1 MERQKLHL
9 LAVVA
14 HPHDFMHCCG
24 TFGVHTAM
32 GDTATIV
39 SLMSGAST
47 PHNEKLSVELAKPPE
62 DRDPEVMGQTWEQL
76 AEIKKQELRDVA
88 AIFGITDVR
97 VFDYPDHPFY
107 LRDHPKAIE
116 QLVDVMLEVRPH
128 VLVTQ
133 TPFTSGAFRHSGQS
147 SGAHNDHNETAYA
160 ALEARA
166 QAGAPQIGVTRR
178 PHKIA
183 AIYYLGLYFDRSRW
197 DFCVDISEFFEKKVQ
212 AEALFL
218 SQGHTPER
226 ARRSVE
232 LNAGHTGR
240 YGGGV
245 KYAESFV
252 KDTHELLPHFIVPEA
267 ALKRAENPVV

>member
-14 HPHDFMHCCG
+14 HPHDFMHCSG
-24 TFGVHTAM
+24 TFGVHTAL

-39 SLMSGAST
+39 SMTSGAST
-47 PHNEKLSVELAKPPE
+47 PHNEKRSVELAKPPE
-62 DRDPEVMGQTWEQL
+62 ERDPEIMAQTPERFAQV
-76 AEIKKQELRDVA
+76 KTRELRDVA
-88 AIFGITDVR
+88 ALFGVTDVR
-97 VFDYPDHPFY
+97 VFEFPDHPFY

-116 QLVDVMLEVRPH
+116 QLVDVMLEARPH

-133 TPFTSGAFRHSGQS
+133 TPFTSSAFRHTGLG

-160 ALEARA
+160 ALAARA
-166 QAGAPQIGVTRR
+166 QSMAPRFDATRR

-183 AIYYLGLYFDRSRW
+183 ATYYLGLYFERNRW
-197 DFCVDISEFFEKKVQ
+197 DFCVDISDFYEQKVQ

-232 LNAGHTGR
+232 LNSGYTGR
-240 YGGGV
+240 YSGAS
-245 KYAESFV
+245 YAESFV
-252 KDTHELLPHFIVPEA
+252 RDNHELLPHFIVPEA
-267 ALKRAENPVV
+267 ALKRAEDPVV